1 MEQNKVNGLLGL
13 ASKAGKVIC
22 GSDAVEEAILKKKV
36 KLIIIATDSSE
47 KTKQKFLKICLENN
61 VNYKLYGTV
70 EENSKA
76 IGKVNKAIIAIK
88 DKNFA
93 DAIMGKIYGG
103 DTIG

>member
-13 ASKAGKVIC
+13 ASKAGKVIS
-22 GSDAVEEAILKKKV
+22 GSDTVEEAILKKKV
-36 KLIIIATDSSE
+36 KLIIIANDSSE

-61 VNYKLYGTV
+61 VNYKVYGTV

-76 IGKVNKAIIAIK
+76 IGKANKAIIAIK